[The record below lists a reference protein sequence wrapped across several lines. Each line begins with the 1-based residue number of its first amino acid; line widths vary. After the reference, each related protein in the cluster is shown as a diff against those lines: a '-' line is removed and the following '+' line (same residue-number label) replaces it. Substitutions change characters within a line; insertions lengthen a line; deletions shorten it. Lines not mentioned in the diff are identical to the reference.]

1 MATQQTAQE
10 SAEVIKDWAT
20 QAITQGYNILNNT
33 ASEIGKKIDDSMFSV
48 FSSIFYNALAYNL
61 IGIIVVLWL
70 FYHMR
75 NGFSKDDIFKATI
88 WLITFLFVYG
98 VLSSYGAYREFLSWF
113 LIPQHLL
120 QAGVSQIMDGK
131 DTATILANTI
141 TLPVNVDNDAVNFG
155 IDALKN
161 GNSAL
166 GYPGNGGASWTHPLD
181 GVFNYIY
188 ANTAMIPWTIPVV
201 ILIFVLVILIFI
213 IQITTMLSLVLF
225 GSFAPIMIICLTTPQ
240 TKGYF
245 FSWLKNYISISL
257 YLPLSLLPVLIIQV
271 MTKQF
276 GVDGAKLYMN
286 TGYFVFLYI
295 VGIVLAFYCLI
306 KIPEW
311 INIIMGTQEGHST
324 MAMAQSVVSG
334 GAAATMTGMS
344 KGANLAKGAASGAW
358 NTAGAISRFAKDP
371 KGTTSA
377 VGQAIKGKFNDK
389 VNQVKEHF
397 GFKASSRHHE

>member
-120 QAGVSQIMDGK
+120 QAGMSQIMDGK
-131 DTATILANTI
+131 ETATILANTI
-141 TLPVNVDNDAVNFG
+141 TDPVKFDNDAIKFG
-155 IDALKN
+155 IHALVK

-166 GYPGNGGASWTHPLD
+166 GYEGNGGGKIADLYNAAYSS
-181 GVFNYIY
+181 V
-188 ANTAMIPWTIPVV
+188 AMIPWTIPVV

-276 GVDGAKLYMN
+276 GLSGPNLYMN
-286 TGYFVFLYI
+286 TGYYVFLYI

-311 INIIMGTQEGHST
+311 INIIMGTQEGHSN

-334 GAAATMTGMS
+334 GAAAAMTGLS

-397 GFKASSRHHE
+397 GFKASSHHHE

>member
-1 MATQQTAQE
+1 MATQQAAQE
-10 SAEVIKDWAT
+10 VTVIENWAT

-120 QAGVSQIMDGK
+120 QAGMSQIMDGK
-131 DTATILANTI
+131 ETATILANTI
-141 TLPVNVDNDAVNFG
+141 TDPVKFDNDAIKFG
-155 IDALKN
+155 IHALVK

-166 GYPGNGGASWTHPLD
+166 GYEGNGGGKIADLYNAAYSS
-181 GVFNYIY
+181 V
-188 ANTAMIPWTIPVV
+188 AMIPWTIPVV

-276 GVDGAKLYMN
+276 GLSGPNLYMN
-286 TGYFVFLYI
+286 TGYYVFLYI

-311 INIIMGTQEGHST
+311 INIIMGTQEGHSN

-334 GAAATMTGMS
+334 GAAAAMTGLS

-397 GFKASSRHHE
+397 GFKASSHHHE

>member
-1 MATQQTAQE
+1 MATQQTAQDPV
-10 SAEVIKDWAT
+10 VIKDWAT

-33 ASEIGKKIDDSMFSV
+33 ASEIGKKIDDSMFSA
-48 FSSIFYNALAYNL
+48 FSSIFYNAIAYNL

-131 DTATILANTI
+131 ETATILANTVTDPI
-141 TLPVNVDNDAVNFG
+141 KFDNDAYNFG

-166 GYPGNGGASWTHPLD
+166 GYKGNGGGKIADPYNAAYSM
-181 GVFNYIY
+181 V
-188 ANTAMIPWTIPVV
+188 AMIPWTIPII
-201 ILIFVLVILIFI
+201 ILIFALVILIFI

-225 GSFAPIMIICLTTPQ
+225 GSFAPMMIICLTTPQ

-276 GVDGAKLYMN
+276 GLNGPNLYMN
-286 TGYFVFLYI
+286 TGYYVFLYI

-311 INIIMGTQEGHST
+311 INIIMGTQEGHSN

-334 GAAATMTGMS
+334 GAAAAMTGLS
-344 KGANLAKGAASGAW
+344 KGANLAKDAASGAW

-397 GFKASSRHHE
+397 GFKASSHHHE

>member
-1 MATQQTAQE
+1 MATQQTAQDPV
-10 SAEVIKDWAT
+10 VIKDWAT

-33 ASEIGKKIDDSMFSV
+33 ASEIGKKIDDSMFSA
-48 FSSIFYNALAYNL
+48 FSSIFYNAIAYNL

-131 DTATILANTI
+131 DTATILANTVTDPI
-141 TLPVNVDNDAVNFG
+141 KFDNDAYKFG
-155 IDALKN
+155 IDALVK

-166 GYPGNGGASWTHPLD
+166 GYKGNGGGKIADPYNAAYSM
-181 GVFNYIY
+181 V
-188 ANTAMIPWTIPVV
+188 AMIPWTIPII
-201 ILIFVLVILIFI
+201 ILIFALVILIFI

-276 GVDGAKLYMN
+276 GLNGPNLYMN
-286 TGYFVFLYI
+286 TGYYVFLYI

-311 INIIMGTQEGHST
+311 INIIMGTQEGHSN

-334 GAAATMTGMS
+334 GAAAAMTGLS
-344 KGANLAKGAASGAW
+344 KGANLAKGGIKGAW

-397 GFKASSRHHE
+397 GFKASSHHHE

>member
-1 MATQQTAQE
+1 MATQQTAQDPV
-10 SAEVIKDWAT
+10 VIKDWAT

-33 ASEIGKKIDDSMFSV
+33 ASEIGKKIDDSMFSA
-48 FSSIFYNALAYNL
+48 FSSIFYNAIAYNL

-131 DTATILANTI
+131 ETATILANTVTDPI
-141 TLPVNVDNDAVNFG
+141 KFDNDAYNFG

-166 GYPGNGGASWTHPLD
+166 GYKGNGGGKIADPYNAAYSM
-181 GVFNYIY
+181 V
-188 ANTAMIPWTIPVV
+188 AMIPWTIPII
-201 ILIFVLVILIFI
+201 ILIFALVILIFI

-225 GSFAPIMIICLTTPQ
+225 GSFAPMMIICLTTPQ

-276 GVDGAKLYMN
+276 GINGPNLYMN
-286 TGYFVFLYI
+286 TGYYVFLYI

-311 INIIMGTQEGHST
+311 INIIMGTQEGHSN

-334 GAAATMTGMS
+334 GAAAAMTGLS
-344 KGANLAKGAASGAW
+344 KGANLAKDAASGAW

-397 GFKASSRHHE
+397 GFKASSHHHE

>member
-1 MATQQTAQE
+1 MATQQAAQE
-10 SAEVIKDWAT
+10 VTVIENWAT

-33 ASEIGKKIDDSMFSV
+33 ASEIGKKIDDSMFSA
-48 FSSIFYNALAYNL
+48 FSSIFYNAIAYNL

-120 QAGVSQIMDGK
+120 QAGMSQIMDGK

-141 TLPVNVDNDAVNFG
+141 TDPVKFDNDAIKFG
-155 IDALKN
+155 IHALVK

-166 GYPGNGGASWTHPLD
+166 GYKGNDGGDIDDLYNAAYSS
-181 GVFNYIY
+181 V
-188 ANTAMIPWTIPVV
+188 AMTPWTIPVV

-276 GVDGAKLYMN
+276 GLNGPNLYMN
-286 TGYFVFLYI
+286 TGYYVFLYI

-311 INIIMGTQEGHST
+311 INIIMGTQEGHSN

-334 GAAATMTGMS
+334 GAAAAMTGLS

-397 GFKASSRHHE
+397 GFKASSHHHE

>member
-1 MATQQTAQE
+1 MATQQAAQDPV
-10 SAEVIKDWAT
+10 VIKDWAT

-33 ASEIGKKIDDSMFSV
+33 ASEIGKKIDDSMFSA
-48 FSSIFYNALAYNL
+48 FSSIFYNAIAYNL

-131 DTATILANTI
+131 ETATILANTVTDPI
-141 TLPVNVDNDAVNFG
+141 KFDNDAYNFG

-166 GYPGNGGASWTHPLD
+166 GYKGNGGGKIADPYNAAYSM
-181 GVFNYIY
+181 V
-188 ANTAMIPWTIPVV
+188 AMIPWTIPII
-201 ILIFVLVILIFI
+201 ILIFALVILIFI

-276 GVDGAKLYMN
+276 GINGPNLYMN
-286 TGYFVFLYI
+286 TGYYVFLYI

-311 INIIMGTQEGHST
+311 INIIMGTQEGHSN

-334 GAAATMTGMS
+334 GAAAAMTGLS
-344 KGANLAKGAASGAW
+344 KGANLAKDAASGAW

-397 GFKASSRHHE
+397 GFKASSHHHE

>member
-1 MATQQTAQE
+1 MATQQTAQDPV
-10 SAEVIKDWAT
+10 VIKDWAT

-33 ASEIGKKIDDSMFSV
+33 ASEIGKKIDDSMFSA
-48 FSSIFYNALAYNL
+48 FSSIFYNAIAYNL

-120 QAGVSQIMDGK
+120 QAGMSQIMDGK
-131 DTATILANTI
+131 DTATILANTVTDPI
-141 TLPVNVDNDAVNFG
+141 KFDNDAYKFG
-155 IDALKN
+155 IDALVK

-166 GYPGNGGASWTHPLD
+166 GYKGNGGGKIADPYNAAYSM
-181 GVFNYIY
+181 V
-188 ANTAMIPWTIPVV
+188 AMIPWTIPII
-201 ILIFVLVILIFI
+201 ILIFALVILIFI

-276 GVDGAKLYMN
+276 GLNGPNLYMN
-286 TGYFVFLYI
+286 TGYYVFLYI

-311 INIIMGTQEGHST
+311 INIIMGTQEGHSN

-334 GAAATMTGMS
+334 GAAAAMTGLS
-344 KGANLAKGAASGAW
+344 KGANLAKDAASGAW

-397 GFKASSRHHE
+397 GFKASSHHHE

>member
-141 TLPVNVDNDAVNFG
+141 TDPIKFDNAAIKFG
-155 IDALKN
+155 IEALVK

-181 GVFNYIY
+181 GISNFIY
-188 ANTAMIPWTIPVV
+188 ANVAMIPWTIPII
-201 ILIFVLVILIFI
+201 ILIFALVILIFI

-276 GVDGAKLYMN
+276 GLSGPNLYMN
-286 TGYFVFLYI
+286 TGYYVFLYI

-311 INIIMGTQEGHST
+311 INIIMGTQEGHSN

-334 GAAATMTGMS
+334 GAAAAMTGLS

-397 GFKASSRHHE
+397 GFKASSHHHE